1 MSIYT
6 YAVFT
11 ASFMRIIF
19 MEVYMEY
26 KHFSYKGPVTNSFGR
41 LLTDKWEGATMAPTL
56 AKARSNLGYQ
66 FKKESNLLPSSKVIF
81 NGPIKEN

>member
-1 MSIYT
+1 
-6 YAVFT
+6 
-11 ASFMRIIF
+11 
-19 MEVYMEY
+19 MEY
-26 KHFSYKGPVTNSFGR
+26 KHFSYKGPVTNSFGK

-81 NGPIKEN
+81 NGPIKENWLTERVLHGLFLFAF